1 MNYESRIMI
10 FLYLCPRNYYI
21 LSFFNFY
28 IFNHLTMAKKRIA
41 MNGLHY
47 LMSDLFTATV
57 IAAADKKA
65 NMEKVAEAQEK
76 ILKVYEDFNS
86 RLSNYERKN
95 AKAFFKQYQEELSK
109 EIDTIG
115 EAIDTILK

>member
-1 MNYESRIMI
+1 MI

-28 IFNHLTMAKKRIA
+28 ILNQIPMAKKRIA
-41 MNGLHY
+41 KKGLHY
-47 LMSDLFTATV
+47 IMSDLFTATV

-109 EIDTIG
+109 EVDTIA
-115 EAIDTILK
+115 EAIDAILK

>member
-1 MNYESRIMI
+1 MI

-41 MNGLHY
+41 KKGLHY
-47 LMSDLFTATV
+47 IMSDLFTATV

-109 EIDTIG
+109 EVDTIA
-115 EAIDTILK
+115 EAIDAILK